1 MNYHLTIILRWYGAL
16 SNIDVGKSILKSK
29 YIHWFRIFKFNNIL
43 LKKMFQNN
51 FGNLK
56 MIKASPGFK
65 LVTYRFIGNVL
76 TRCTTLL
83 NNNYFWKDVFFFL
96 IDFIVYLNRKYVA
109 TNLHKYQKSH
119 CNSYSINIP
128 YYWS

>member
-43 LKKMFQNN
+43 FKKMLQKN

-83 NNNYFWKDVFFFL
+83 NNKYFWKDVFFF
-96 IDFIVYLNRKYVA
+96 
-109 TNLHKYQKSH
+109 
-119 CNSYSINIP
+119 
-128 YYWS
+128 

>member
-1 MNYHLTIILRWYGAL
+1 MLQ
-16 SNIDVGKSILKSK
+16 K
-29 YIHWFRIFKFNNIL
+29 
-43 LKKMFQNN
+43 N

-65 LVTYRFIGNVL
+65 LVTYRFVGNVL

-83 NNNYFWKDVFFFL
+83 NNNFWKDVFFFK

-109 TNLHKYQKSH
+109 TNLHKYQKIH
-119 CNSYSINIP
+119 CNSYSISMP
-128 YYWS
+128 YY